1 MHNEL
6 LNSEYM
12 VFYLCHEAGGIN
24 LLMTYSKVYVR
35 GFWQASLFI
44 FLNSMRVGYH
54 QNFVNHSI
62 NFFPTLQCSCCRVN
76 LFLYTNDFFN
86 WVKNSFR

>member
-6 LNSEYM
+6 FNSEYM

-62 NFFPTLQCSCCRVN
+62 RFFPSTAMLMLSCKFIFVQQR
-76 LFLYTNDFFN
+76 FFQL
-86 WVKNSFR
+86 S